1 MIRAH
6 AKAGKTGAFHGNS
19 GECGSHENGGLKALK
34 TVANLQPALAVLP
47 PSWVIQTF
55 AMRVLGGLTGV
66 FACESRHL
74 T

>member
-6 AKAGKTGAFHGNS
+6 AKAGKMGAFHGNS
-19 GECGSHENGGLKALK
+19 GECGSCENMGLKAFE
-34 TVANLQPALAVLP
+34 TVANLQPVLAMLP
-47 PSWVIQTF
+47 PSWVLQTC